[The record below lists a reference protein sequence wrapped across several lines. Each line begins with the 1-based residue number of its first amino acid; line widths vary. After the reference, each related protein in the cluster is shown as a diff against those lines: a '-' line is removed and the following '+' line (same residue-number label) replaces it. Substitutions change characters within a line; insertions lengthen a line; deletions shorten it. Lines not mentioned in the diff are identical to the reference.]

1 MGHSGGGLRP
11 APFAMPESESVRRR
25 LIILLYCL
33 LPIAYCLPQS
43 AHAQTADYGT
53 LETDKFVIH
62 NQASALQVLPASPEA
77 WKMVTD
83 TVKQFLPQL
92 TVSGIEL
99 FVRDTSDATRS
110 RSGFCYSTLTGQL
123 TSKDQWARGPA
134 GTLQWYQLMVLPA
147 NNLNNGPLSYSGN
160 VSKGLAY
167 TLDAGG
173 LDVLLANCS
182 NPKLLAQ
189 PPAEHPDT
197 KKLWT
202 PNPLLLVS
210 AKAAAAEPAPPVPDY
225 DVANGHF
232 YTQANGQAGAG
243 GSGYSVLDDDQAT
256 FWSEF
261 QRLGGVAALG
271 YPISQRYVLP
281 DGLTYQSFQ
290 KAILQW
296 DAGEHAA
303 HLANIFDELSAAGR
317 DSWLSAFKQTPP
329 SRDWR
334 ADGGQPW
341 DKVVANHLA
350 LLDANPAIRTAYL
363 ADPAYLEHYGL
374 PMGYADY
381 GTLAVVRCQRA
392 VFQQWRV
399 ATQFATT
406 NQVLIAN
413 GGDNAKDAGLV
424 PASAAAP
431 LPAPPPALSP
441 IEVGSAGAQMGD
453 ATLSRALGQ

>member
-77 WKMVTD
+77 WKTVTD

-92 TVSGIEL
+92 NASGIEL
-99 FVRDTSDATRS
+99 FVRDTTDASRS

-123 TSKDQWARGPA
+123 TSKDQWARGA
-134 GTLQWYQLMVLPA
+134 GGTLQWYQFMVLPA
-147 NNLNNGPLSYSGN
+147 NNLNSGPLSYSGN

-173 LDVLLANCS
+173 LDVLLANCT

-189 PPAEHPDT
+189 PVAERPET

-210 AKAAAAEPAPPVPDY
+210 AKASAAEPAPAVADY
-225 DVANGHF
+225 DIPNGHF

-243 GSGYSVLDDDQAT
+243 GSGYSVVDDDQAT

-261 QRLGGVAALG
+261 QRLGGVPALG
-271 YPISQRYVLP
+271 YPISQRYVLA
-281 DGLTYQSFQ
+281 DGLTYQAFQ

-296 DAGEHAA
+296 DPNDRAA
-303 HLANIFDELSAAGR
+303 RLANIFDQLSTAGR
-317 DSWLSAFKQTPP
+317 DSWLAAFKQTPP
-329 SRDWR
+329 SRDWS
-334 ADGGQPW
+334 ADQGQPW
-341 DKVVANHLA
+341 EKVVANHVG
-350 LLDANPAIRTAYL
+350 LLDSNAAIKGTYL
-363 ADPAYLEHYGL
+363 ADPAHLEHYGL

-381 GTLAVVRCQRA
+381 GNVAVIRCQRA

-399 ATQFATT
+399 ATQFAST

-431 LPAPPPALSP
+431 LPPPPPVLTP
-441 IEVGSAGAQMGD
+441 LQVGSAGAQMND
-453 ATLSRALGQ
+453 VTL